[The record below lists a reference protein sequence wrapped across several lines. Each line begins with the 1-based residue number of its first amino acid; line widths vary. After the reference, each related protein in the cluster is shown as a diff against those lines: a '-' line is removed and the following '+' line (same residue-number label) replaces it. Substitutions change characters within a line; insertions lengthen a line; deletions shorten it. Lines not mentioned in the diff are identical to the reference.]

1 MILFE
6 LKGLDFTDWRVIVV
20 NAVIVLFLL
29 SGIAEGYKKGFLE
42 GTIKFIGTIV
52 ALVGA
57 YILKNSV
64 SVFLYTHL
72 PFFKLGGVFKGVSVI
87 NIIIYEFIAF
97 VVVFALILIVL
108 NIIYEATGLVNRLF
122 SVVAFLGLP
131 NKILG
136 AVVGFVESV
145 IIVYFVSFVFIF
157 LCNFFGYEMRESLVD
172 TIVEVP
178 VLKDTFGSSLKAIND
193 IGVLSKD
200 YRDVQDKDEF
210 NYKSLEILLKYD
222 VITKENAKK
231 LIDSK
236 KIEIPNSEEL
246 VK

>member
-1 MILFE
+1 MILFAI
-6 LKGLDFTDWRVIVV
+6 KGLNFSDWKVAVV
-20 NAVIVLFLL
+20 NIVIILFLTG
-29 SGIAEGYKKGFLE
+29 GIIEGYKKGFLE
-42 GTIKFIGTIV
+42 STIKFIGTIV

-57 YILKNSV
+57 YMFKNPV

-72 PFFKLGGVFKGVSVI
+72 AFFKFGGVFKGVSVL
-87 NIIIYEFIAF
+87 NILIYEFIAF
-97 VVVFALILIVL
+97 ALVFLVILVIL
-108 NIIYEATGLVNRLF
+108 KIIYDATGLVNKLF

-136 AVVGFVESV
+136 AIVGFIESL
-145 IIVYFVSFVFIF
+145 IALYFISFIF
-157 LCNFFGYEMRESLVD
+157 IFICNFFGFGMKESLVD
-172 TIVEVP
+172 TVVDIP
-178 VLKDTFGSSLKAIND
+178 VLKETFGPSLNSIND
-193 IGVLSKD
+193 IGVLAKD
-200 YRDVQDKDEF
+200 YKDVQDKDEF

-236 KIEIPNSEEL
+236 KLVIPNSEEL

>member
-1 MILFE
+1 MILFAI
-6 LKGLDFTDWRVIVV
+6 KGLNFSDWKVAVV
-20 NAVIVLFLL
+20 NIVIILFLTG
-29 SGIAEGYKKGFLE
+29 GIIEGYKKGFLE
-42 GTIKFIGTIV
+42 STIKFIGTIV

-57 YILKNSV
+57 YMFKNPV

-72 PFFKLGGVFKGVSVI
+72 PFFKFGGVFKGVSVL
-87 NIIIYEFIAF
+87 NILIYEFIAF
-97 VVVFALILIVL
+97 VLVFLVILVIL
-108 NIIYEATGLVNRLF
+108 KIIYDATGLVNKLF

-136 AVVGFVESV
+136 AVVGFIESLV
-145 IIVYFVSFVFIF
+145 ALYFISFLFVFI
-157 LCNFFGYEMRESLVD
+157 CNFFGFGMKESLVD
-172 TIVEVP
+172 TVVDIP
-178 VLKDTFGSSLKAIND
+178 VLKETFGPSLNSIND
-193 IGVLSKD
+193 IGVLAKD
-200 YRDVQDKDEF
+200 YKDVQDKDEF

-236 KIEIPNSEEL
+236 KLVIPNSEEL

>member
-1 MILFE
+1 MIMFAIKGLNFSDWKVAVVNIVIILF
-6 LKGLDFTDWRVIVV
+6 LTG
-20 NAVIVLFLL
+20 
-29 SGIAEGYKKGFLE
+29 GIIEGYKKGFLE
-42 GTIKFIGTIV
+42 STIKFIGTIV

-57 YILKNSV
+57 YMFKNPV

-72 PFFKLGGVFKGVSVI
+72 PFFKFGGVFKGVSVL
-87 NIIIYEFIAF
+87 NILIYEFIAF
-97 VVVFALILIVL
+97 VLVFLVILVIL
-108 NIIYEATGLVNRLF
+108 KIIYDATGLVNKLF

-136 AVVGFVESV
+136 AVVGFIESLV
-145 IIVYFVSFVFIF
+145 ALYFISFLFVFI
-157 LCNFFGYEMRESLVD
+157 CNFFGFGMKESLVD
-172 TIVEVP
+172 TVVDIP
-178 VLKDTFGSSLKAIND
+178 VLKETFGPSLNSIND
-193 IGVLSKD
+193 IGVLAKD
-200 YRDVQDKDEF
+200 YKDVQDKDEF

-236 KIEIPNSEEL
+236 KLVIPNSEEL

>member
-1 MILFE
+1 MILFAI
-6 LKGLDFTDWRVIVV
+6 KGLNFSDWKVAVV
-20 NAVIVLFLL
+20 NIVIILFLTG
-29 SGIAEGYKKGFLE
+29 GIIEGYKKGFLE
-42 GTIKFIGTIV
+42 STIKFIGTIV

-57 YILKNSV
+57 YMFKNPV

-72 PFFKLGGVFKGVSVI
+72 PFFKFGGVFKGVSVL
-87 NIIIYEFIAF
+87 NILIYEFIAF
-97 VVVFALILIVL
+97 ALVFLVILVIL
-108 NIIYEATGLVNRLF
+108 KIIYDATGLVNKLF

-136 AVVGFVESV
+136 AIVGFIESL
-145 IIVYFVSFVFIF
+145 IALYFISFIF
-157 LCNFFGYEMRESLVD
+157 IFICNFFGFGMKESLVD
-172 TIVEVP
+172 TVVDIP
-178 VLKDTFGSSLKAIND
+178 VLKETFGPSLNSIND
-193 IGVLSKD
+193 IGVLAKD
-200 YRDVQDKDEF
+200 YKDVQDKDEF

-236 KIEIPNSEEL
+236 KLVIPNSEEL

>member
-1 MILFE
+1 MILFAI
-6 LKGLDFTDWRVIVV
+6 KGLNFSDWKVAVV
-20 NAVIVLFLL
+20 NIVIILFLTG
-29 SGIAEGYKKGFLE
+29 GIIEGYKKGFLE
-42 GTIKFIGTIV
+42 STIKFIGTIV

-57 YILKNSV
+57 YMFKNPV

-72 PFFKLGGVFKGVSVI
+72 PFFKFGGVFKGVSVL
-87 NIIIYEFIAF
+87 NILIYEFIAF
-97 VVVFALILIVL
+97 VLVFLVILVIL
-108 NIIYEATGLVNRLF
+108 KIIYDATGLVNKLF

-136 AVVGFVESV
+136 AIVGFIESL
-145 IIVYFVSFVFIF
+145 IALYFISFIF
-157 LCNFFGYEMRESLVD
+157 IFICNFFGFGMKESLVD
-172 TIVEVP
+172 TVVDIP
-178 VLKDTFGSSLKAIND
+178 VLKETFGPSLNSIND
-193 IGVLSKD
+193 IGVLAKD
-200 YRDVQDKDEF
+200 YKDVQDKDEF

-236 KIEIPNSEEL
+236 KLVIPNSEEL